1 MSNSLLQR
9 YVLVL
14 LAVVLSVVVLYFTR
28 DLFIL
33 LFVSGIFAFLLLPL
47 CRAIERTGAPRWLS
61 ALLSCTLMV
70 ATVFGL
76 FWFLGWQYSRFG
88 EDLPA
93 LQRSI
98 NDRFLDLQRYVQQQI
113 HVSRRDQLEWM
124 TKQMNGAA
132 DSGGQVAV
140 SIFSFTGAVLAKL
153 VVIPVFTFLLL
164 VLKDKFRTF
173 FQQLSEDHSDTILH
187 LVVKISVLS
196 RKYLKGV
203 LTVIVILAVL
213 NTTGF
218 LILGLKYAVLL
229 GITTALLNIVPYVGV
244 LIGSLL
250 PAAIALLTKDS
261 AMYAVGAIGVCVFT
275 QFLENNFITPKI
287 VGSSVSINPLASIV
301 ALLAGGML
309 WGVAGLILAIPFTGM
324 LKILC
329 DEVPGLKPWGFL
341 IGEERVYAQAERIH
355 IPFIGRK
362 KEVPAKAP
370 TTSVPKPPE
379 P

>member
-47 CRAIERTGAPRWLS
+47 CRAIERLHAPRWLA
-61 ALLSCTLMV
+61 ALLSCALMM

-76 FWFLGWQYSRFG
+76 FWFLGWQYSHFG

-93 LQRSI
+93 LQEGI
-98 NDRFLDLQRYVQQQI
+98 NAKFLDLQRYVQQQI
-113 HVSRRDQLEWM
+113 HVSRRDQLEWVS
-124 TKQMNGAA
+124 KQMNGAA

-173 FQQLSEDHSDTILH
+173 FQQLSEDHSDTILQ

-203 LTVIVILAVL
+203 LTVIIILAVL

-229 GITTALLNIVPYVGV
+229 GITTALLNVIPYVGV

-261 AMYAVGAIGVCVFT
+261 GMYALGAIGVCVFT

-329 DEVPGLKPWGFL
+329 DEIPGLKPWGFL
-341 IGEERVYAQAERIH
+341 IGEEHVYAEAERIH
-355 IPFIGRK
+355 IPFISRK
-362 KEVPAKAP
+362 KEVPAKASI
-370 TTSVPKPPE
+370 TTVPKPPE